1 MKHGGGQLSDGVRL
15 GWATG
20 FDSGHTLDYVYE
32 NRVRGRTPFGRAIDY
47 FYLNSIGWRGIRVR
61 RQHLGRALREC
72 IDRLHRNGQPVR
84 IVDVAAGVGRY
95 VLENVRERN
104 GDVESVLLRDY
115 KQSNIDAA
123 SQLAR
128 QLDLTNVTVAQG
140 DAFDRASLASITP
153 PPTIAIASGIYEL
166 FCDNPRILRSLRGL
180 ADAMDANG
188 YLIYT
193 NMPWH
198 PQAEFIARV
207 LTNREGDPWIMRR
220 RSQAE
225 MDELVR
231 VAGFEKIDQQIDR
244 WGIFSVS
251 VARRSNAK

>member
-1 MKHGGGQLSDGVRL
+1 LSDGVRL

-32 NRVRGRTPFGRAIDY
+32 NRVRGRTPFGRAVDY
-47 FYLNSIGWRGIRVR
+47 FYLNSPGWRGIRVR

-72 IDRLHRNGQPVR
+72 IARLRRDGKPVR
-84 IVDVAAGVGRY
+84 IVDVASGVGRY
-95 VLENVRERN
+95 VLENVRDYN
-104 GDVESVLLRDY
+104 GEVESVLLRDY
-115 KQSNIDAA
+115 KQSNLDAA
-123 SQLAR
+123 SQLAS
-128 QLDLTNVTVAQG
+128 QLELKNVTVAHG
-140 DAFDRASLASITP
+140 DVFDRASLASISP
-153 PPTIAIASGIYEL
+153 APTIAIASGIYEL
-166 FCDNPRILRSLRGL
+166 FNDNPRILQSLRGL
-180 ADAMDANG
+180 ADAMDAGAMNAG
-188 YLIYT
+188 AYLIYT

-207 LTNREGDPWIMRR
+207 LTNREGEPWIMRR

-244 WGIFSVS
+244 WGIFTVS
-251 VARRSNAK
+251 VARRIRA